1 MSYWGR
7 KSAASHKHGAAIM
20 EYVILAV
27 GIGVLVTFAVIL
39 FGRGANEQINNATKT
54 LTGEQAANT
63 KVETGVD
70 ASTADND
77 TEALGK

>member
-1 MSYWGR
+1 MNTRRMNGKKRSL
-7 KSAASHKHGAAIM
+7 GAAIL

-39 FGRGANEQINNATKT
+39 FGRGANEQIMHATKT

-63 KVETGVD
+63 ATETGID
-70 ASTADND
+70 AEDANED